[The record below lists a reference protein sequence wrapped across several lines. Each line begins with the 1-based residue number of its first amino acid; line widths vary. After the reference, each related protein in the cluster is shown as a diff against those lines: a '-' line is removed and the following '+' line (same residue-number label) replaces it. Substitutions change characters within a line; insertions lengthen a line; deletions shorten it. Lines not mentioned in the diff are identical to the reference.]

1 MKLYIAGP
9 MTGIKDF
16 NYPAFRRAVS
26 LLTNHGYEV
35 ESPHVNGEDGG
46 HDRFTYE
53 DFIRMGLQQLLSC
66 EAVCLLDGWEKS
78 RGVAMELYVA
88 RAIKMPT
95 HPFQYWIGRAVLP
108 KHRRPDEG

>member
-9 MTGIKDF
+9 MTGLPEF

-35 ESPHVNGEDGG
+35 ESPHVNGET
-46 HDRFTYE
+46 HDQDTTPWETY
-53 DFIRMGLQQLLSC
+53 IRLGLLQLLNC
-66 EAVCLLDGWEKS
+66 EAIALLDGWEKS

-88 RAIKMPT
+88 RAIKMPAE
-95 HPFQYWIGRAVLP
+95 PIQYWIGKAVMP
-108 KHRRPDEG
+108 KHRSGDEG